1 MAAEIARWG
10 ADCYLIDLPGH
21 GASTEQFS
29 LQASDRATDRAVQ
42 ALLSESA
49 NPDSP
54 PLVIIGH
61 SFGAR
66 AALGAAQRD
75 PRIAA
80 VIALSPAVE
89 PFSQKAKI
97 PVLVVTG
104 EFDFPFARRGAT
116 FLYEQVT
123 GARLPRLDKGGRWE
137 DLANSTRLVVLP
149 WTDHSQTLFKASSL
163 QEIKQWLTRIRPAI
177 AEATFSPWA
186 FWVRTQLRGAF
197 CLVSLLIWFPVV
209 ALLIDVITRGREK
222 PDNFTL
228 SSSSCPFRVVWMY
241 ALGASLAT
249 VCLVWVNPWAR
260 LGLMGGDYLTA
271 LLCVTGVVGLAVLRP
286 KWRVTVS
293 LWPALLCSL
302 LAWLVLVMVCARWI
316 TAEFVHLDLS
326 LSRCRNFP
334 LISLSVLPFFI
345 LDEQIGRRL
354 LQGLS
359 RARLVMLHLA
369 SRFVL
374 AITLLL
380 GFFVLRN
387 GQFLLVLILPGLLLT
402 SLLCWCM
409 AAWIHRKTDSVAAA
423 ALFAALSTGWFFSVF
438 FAQL

>member
-1 MAAEIARWG
+1 MSRSNLILLAVCAAAWLLLHRWIYAENQDLVFQDRQLSEGVAFLEIHPAGETAQTPPVKVLLIHGLCASKSVMRQMAAEIARWG
-10 ADCYLIDLPGH
+10 GDCYLIDLPGH
-21 GASTEQFS
+21 GDSTEQFS

-49 NPDSP
+49 KPDSP
-54 PLVIIGH
+54 PLVVIGH

-89 PFSQKAKI
+89 PFSQKTKI

-137 DLANSTRLVVLP
+137 DLANSTRLVMLP

-177 AEATFSPWA
+177 AEAAFSPWA

-241 ALGASLAT
+241 SQ
-249 VCLVWVNPWAR
+249 
-260 LGLMGGDYLTA
+260 
-271 LLCVTGVVGLAVLRP
+271 
-286 KWRVTVS
+286 WRV
-293 LWPALLCSL
+293 
-302 LAWLVLVMVCARWI
+302 
-316 TAEFVHLDLS
+316 
-326 LSRCRNFP
+326 
-334 LISLSVLPFFI
+334 
-345 LDEQIGRRL
+345 GR
-354 LQGLS
+354 
-359 RARLVMLHLA
+359 
-369 SRFVL
+369 
-374 AITLLL
+374 
-380 GFFVLRN
+380 
-387 GQFLLVLILPGLLLT
+387 
-402 SLLCWCM
+402 
-409 AAWIHRKTDSVAAA
+409 
-423 ALFAALSTGWFFSVF
+423 
-438 FAQL
+438 